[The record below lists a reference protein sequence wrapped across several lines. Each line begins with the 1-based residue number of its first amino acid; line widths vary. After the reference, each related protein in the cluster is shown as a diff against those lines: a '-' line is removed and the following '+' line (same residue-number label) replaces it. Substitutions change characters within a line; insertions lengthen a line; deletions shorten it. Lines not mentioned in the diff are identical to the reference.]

1 MKSNYSEDNG
11 VPIPIII
18 IFITIILAGF
28 GVLITKP
35 ESKPHPPRIPYDEL
49 IGKNI
54 MWNGHK
60 TFVVG
65 YGVLGGYKVVI
76 TQDNGNAITTTASMD
91 PLVNAYRESLTMEK
105 L

>member
-11 VPIPIII
+11 VPIPFII
-18 IFITIILAGF
+18 IFIALVLAAF
-28 GVLITKP
+28 GVLITKQ
-35 ESKPHPPRIPYDEL
+35 ESKPKPPQISYDEL

-91 PLVNAYRESLTMEK
+91 PLVNAYRETLSMEK